1 MAKKEMK
8 KLKKAGHQKMA
19 SSLAAHAEQAMADY
33 ESALGFLHKRQYAEA
48 GDRFEAI
55 LAAYPQEREIADRC
69 RIYRDVCRRNAT
81 EKVHPLKRPEDY
93 FYQGILESNRQHY
106 DEALKHFDRA
116 LKMSPKDDRVVYI
129 MASTLALKGEKDQA
143 LSNLREAIDLNSP
156 NRIHAQQ
163 DPDFDLL
170 REEGDFLDLVAPAKA

>member
-8 KLKKAGHQKMA
+8 KLKKAGQKMA
-19 SSLAAHAEQAMADY
+19 SSLVAHAEQATADY
-33 ESALGFLHKRQYAEA
+33 ESALGFLHKRQYSDAA
-48 GDRFEAI
+48 KHFEAI

-69 RIYRDVCRRNAT
+69 RIYIDVCRRNET
-81 EKVHPLKRPEDY
+81 EKVHPLKHQDDY

-106 DEALKHFDRA
+106 DEALKHLDRA
-116 LKMSPKDDRVVYI
+116 LKMGPKDDRVVYLV
-129 MASTLALKGEKDQA
+129 ASTLALKGEKDQA
-143 LSNLREAIDLNSP
+143 LTSLREAIELNSV

-170 REEGDFLDLVAPAKA
+170 REEGDFLDLVSPAKV

>member
-8 KLKKAGHQKMA
+8 KLKKVGQKTA
-19 SSLAAHAEQAMADY
+19 STLAAHAEKATADY
-33 ESALGFLHKRQYAEA
+33 ERALGLLHKRQYAEA
-48 GDRFEAI
+48 GEQFEAI

-116 LKMSPKDDRVVYI
+116 LKLGPRDDRVVYI

-143 LSNLREAIDLNSP
+143 LSSLKEAIELNSA
-156 NRIHAQQ
+156 NRIHALQ